1 MKQKTTPLATVPHVA
16 QEVRHLLTTSAT
28 QAGIES
34 GFVKR
39 ESKLNG
45 ATFVETLVLGWMAQ
59 PEARLE
65 ELAQMAANV
74 GVVISAQALDQR
86 FGPAGAECLRQVL
99 SAGVRQQMQAS
110 EAMSSLLS
118 RFNGVYLRDSTVISL
133 PDELK
138 GEWPGCGGDKRTT
151 HAALKIQLQYE
162 LTRGEITDLV
172 LSDGK
177 SSDRTAESQHTPL
190 PAGALRLADLGY
202 FSLAVL
208 AEQPEVYFLT
218 RPQSSVIVFDAA
230 DQPVH
235 LDGLL
240 RQCPTDEVEMT
251 VRVGRTHQLPCRL
264 LARRAPPDVAQLRRR
279 RLKERARK
287 SGRTVSQATRAL
299 ADWSIFITNVPA
311 TLLTLAEVFTVARCR
326 WQIELIF
333 KLWKS
338 HGHLDEWRSTKP
350 WRILCEIYAKLI
362 ALLIQHWLCLTSHWH
377 KLDRS
382 LLKAA
387 HTLQTYVILLAT
399 TLSSLSQFRKA
410 CERIQL
416 CLSTGCHLNRSAKS
430 PRTFQLLEL
439 LA

>member
-39 ESKLNG
+39 NSKLNG

-162 LTRGEITDLV
+162 LTRGEI
-172 LSDGK
+172 
-177 SSDRTAESQHTPL
+177 R
-190 PAGALRLADLGY
+190 
-202 FSLAVL
+202 
-208 AEQPEVYFLT
+208 
-218 RPQSSVIVFDAA
+218 
-230 DQPVH
+230 
-235 LDGLL
+235 
-240 RQCPTDEVEMT
+240 
-251 VRVGRTHQLPCRL
+251 
-264 LARRAPPDVAQLRRR
+264 
-279 RLKERARK
+279 
-287 SGRTVSQATRAL
+287 
-299 ADWSIFITNVPA
+299 
-311 TLLTLAEVFTVARCR
+311 
-326 WQIELIF
+326 
-333 KLWKS
+333 
-338 HGHLDEWRSTKP
+338 
-350 WRILCEIYAKLI
+350 
-362 ALLIQHWLCLTSHWH
+362 
-377 KLDRS
+377 
-382 LLKAA
+382 
-387 HTLQTYVILLAT
+387 
-399 TLSSLSQFRKA
+399 
-410 CERIQL
+410 
-416 CLSTGCHLNRSAKS
+416 
-430 PRTFQLLEL
+430 
-439 LA
+439 